1 MKWIAL
7 ILTFAAGSTTLASE
21 FCPSAEDYQAHGWVV
36 HNSQDFAKL
45 EKTFD
50 AMLTDGQQKGQIVDD
65 LSGHMVVGDLD
76 NKEIMLVVKSYEDLR
91 TPQDL
96 MYGDHATYTH
106 IETKER
112 VELRWFN
119 GKKNVVINPK
129 YIKCI
134 TGQPPF
140 AENAIL

>member
-1 MKWIAL
+1 MKWIIAAVL
-7 ILTFAAGSTTLASE
+7 FAGSTSLASE

-36 HNSQDFAKL
+36 HNSEDFAKL

-50 AMLTDGQQKGQIVDD
+50 AMLAQGQKDGHIVDD
-65 LSGHMVVGDLD
+65 LSGHMVVNDLD
-76 NKEIMLVVKSYEDLR
+76 NKEIMLAVKSFEDLR
-91 TPQDL
+91 TPDL
-96 MYGDHATYTH
+96 VMYGDHATYTH
-106 IETKER
+106 IETQER
-112 VELRWFN
+112 VEIRWFN